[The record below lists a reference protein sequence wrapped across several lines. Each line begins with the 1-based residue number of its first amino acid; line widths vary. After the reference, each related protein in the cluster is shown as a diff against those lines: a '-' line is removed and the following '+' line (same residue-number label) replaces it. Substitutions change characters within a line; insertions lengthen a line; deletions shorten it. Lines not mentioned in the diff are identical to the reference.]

1 MRTEGDKI
9 FIDYTPL
16 TTGTGYVKPSV
27 MLEFGA
33 RSTGEPSEARFIR
46 CDAAK
51 HLPGVQFPTST
62 PHVMRPE
69 RTFWEKA
76 TAIHVFCAQGTF
88 RGGDRFARHWHDI
101 TRLNTAGFVNVAIA
115 DKTLANA
122 VADHKSIFFAEKNT
136 QGDAIDYHAAVTGG
150 LQLVPNGDALAN
162 LVIDYQ
168 HMIDDGL
175 LLNDAEPFE
184 VLIAQCLE
192 IQKKANAN

>member
-1 MRTEGDKI
+1 MQHPRAAQASRAGEGWAKLRPMNEI
-9 FIDYTPL
+9 
-16 TTGTGYVKPSV
+16 KPPP
-27 MLEFGA
+27 
-33 RSTGEPSEARFIR
+33 RSRGIYL
-46 CDAAK
+46 
-51 HLPGVQFPTST
+51 LPNLFT
-62 PHVMRPE
+62 
-69 RTFWEKA
+69 
-76 TAIHVFCAQGTF
+76 
-88 RGGDRFARHWHDI
+88 
-101 TRLNTAGFVNVAIA
+101 TAGLFAGFFAIIAAANGQFVNAAIA